1 MTTTEPEYPRTPA
14 ARSIPS
20 RRVLGAIAAGLI
32 AMIVAL
38 GALVVDLSVAR
49 SDLEAQLGD
58 NRRII
63 NALTK
68 QLYWAEQQL
77 DELR

>member
-1 MTTTEPEYPRTPA
+1 MTTPESKQPRTPA

-20 RRVLGAIAAGLI
+20 RRVLVAIAAGLI

-49 SDLEAQLGD
+49 FDLQAQLAE
-58 NRRII
+58 NRRAI

-77 DELR
+77 DELK

>member
-1 MTTTEPEYPRTPA
+1 MTTTEPEHPPISP

-20 RRVLGAIAAGLI
+20 RRVLVAIAAGLI

-49 SDLEAQLGD
+49 SDLQAQLTE
-58 NRRII
+58 NRRVI

-77 DELR
+77 DELK